1 MCHKL
6 CLRNLVCDKKS
17 LLHITVGADHFNR
30 VAFFVF
36 TVDVLLHLPGVF
48 FYEAS
53 CGIYDVLGRAVVAFK
68 LECPKS
74 RKAVVEV
81 EDVGDV
87 CAPERIYALR
97 IVAHHAH
104 GLTAV
109 ACEAGYDEVL
119 GEVGV
124 LILVHEYV
132 SEKLL
137 VMPADIWK
145 VAQKYIHVI
154 QNVVEVH
161 SRCCLAPLYV
171 GGVYVTHHRAFC
183 PAVGFL

>member
-1 MCHKL
+1 MRL
-6 CLRNLVCDKKS
+6 P
-17 LLHITVGADHFNR
+17 A
-30 VAFFVF
+30 AFMMF
-36 TVDVLLHLPGVF
+36 
-48 FYEAS
+48 
-53 CGIYDVLGRAVVAFK
+53 LGRAVVAFK

-81 EDVGDV
+81 EDIGDV

-124 LILVHEYV
+124 LIPSTSMYRKN
-132 SEKLL
+132 S
-137 VMPADIWK
+137 W
-145 VAQKYIHVI
+145 
-154 QNVVEVH
+154 
-161 SRCCLAPLYV
+161 
-171 GGVYVTHHRAFC
+171 
-183 PAVGFL
+183 